1 MSTIPATLAAR
12 PVTLEQLAALSEEIA
27 ALARAGVPL
36 DRGLRE
42 LAVDMPGRLGKIA
55 ADISRGLEAGRSL
68 EQVLDELGAALPPA
82 YRAVVAAGVR
92 SGRLPAAMEGI
103 VHTSRRIIQLRNS
116 ICLSL
121 VYPFIVLLLAWIL
134 GSYLLIQVGPLLA
147 GMLVEFD
154 AAPPWVINTF
164 DWIAHNAYWIGP
176 LLPLFFAA
184 WLAWAW
190 HRSGRLAE

>member
-55 ADISRGLEAGRSL
+55 ADISRGLESGRSL
-68 EQVLDELGAALPPA
+68 EQVVDDLGSALPPA

-92 SGRLPAAMEGI
+92 AGRLPAAVEGI
-103 VHTSRRIIQLRNS
+103 AHTSRRIVQLRNL

-121 VYPFIVLLLAWIL
+121 LYPVVVLFVTWGL
-134 GSYLLIQVGPLLA
+134 GLFVMRRIGPLLA
-147 GMLVEFD
+147 RMLVEFD
-154 AAPPWVINTF
+154 VAGPWVVDF
-164 DWIAHNAYWIGP
+164 YD
-176 LLPLFFAA
+176 AA
-184 WLAWAW
+184 A
-190 HRSGRLAE
+190 